1 MRTNVLLACPAFFY
15 SPERFSR
22 ILLEKVGLEN
32 LKTWAS
38 VNRGAIV
45 LCWWV
50 YDLHKLTDLKITKYT
65 PFYAL

>member
-1 MRTNVLLACPAFFY
+1 MKTNVLLFCPALFW
-15 SPERFSR
+15 STERFSK

-45 LCWWV
+45 LCW
-50 YDLHKLTDLKITKYT
+50 
-65 PFYAL
+65 